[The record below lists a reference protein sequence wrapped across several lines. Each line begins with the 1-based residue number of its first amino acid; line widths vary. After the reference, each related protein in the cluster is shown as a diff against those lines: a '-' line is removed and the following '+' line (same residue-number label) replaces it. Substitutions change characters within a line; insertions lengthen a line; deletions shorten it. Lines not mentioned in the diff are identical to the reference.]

1 MYLHAVYLSLY
12 VWLNQQHV
20 SQFNMV
26 SYLCTLYLLFINRLW
41 QQLMIAIILP
51 STLVFC
57 ISHGSCVAHLQKLSG
72 HVHANKVILLLVI
85 LVQFKDFCCRF
96 LCY

>member
-1 MYLHAVYLSLY
+1 MSASNTL
-12 VWLNQQHV
+12 
-20 SQFNMV
+20 
-26 SYLCTLYLLFINRLW
+26 SYLCTLYLLFINRFW

-57 ISHGSCVAHLQKLSG
+57 VPHGSCVTHLQKLSG
-72 HVHANKVILLLVI
+72 HVHANKIILLLVT
-85 LVQFKDFCCRF
+85 LVQFKDFCCRL